1 MTSNRVRWEDLEPGT
16 YEDMVSV
23 LISRLHPEAQRIDG
37 SGGDGGRDVQMP
49 TGDGLVIFELKS
61 FTGRMNASRR
71 RQVESS
77 LERASQHEPA
87 AWRLVVPIDP
97 NPGELDWFESLTSE
111 YDFECRWLG
120 ECWLDGE
127 MAHKPEIARYYAH
140 GRRYELQE
148 FLDLL
153 RGIGA
158 EPPPIDHGI
167 LRRAAERAGGIVDT
181 LNQLDPHYV
190 FAMNLRPEG
199 RVHVSVI
206 PRYPGA
212 ESDSPWLSPRFEFS
226 DTPAGDDARRTLRDS
241 VRFGTRGV
249 IAAEHIPEMTLN
261 VPAGLGAPLE
271 GYDMVLGTPAPTIVE
286 EVNVALVAM
295 DSTGGAVARLPLIAD
310 DASRGTSGVE
320 ISLSDK
326 SASVTAT
333 VRLDATELTFNL
345 NWQYSQPDT
354 FSPLDL
360 LSAVKFAAAIEGGA
374 DVAVIFNGETLGPQN
389 PGTVRFGEP
398 GDAARYAFLLEHLVN
413 VQTKT
418 GHFFDVST
426 LLTLDEASEIVVSS
440 RLLDGETVQATWE
453 RMELHITPDGREA
466 VAAALSATSPTHNA
480 QVGAHMSLVIQ
491 GRTIPIGDVTR
502 ILESA
507 RVLSWEAADD
517 GSPPGTTVLCLVPA
531 DRNTVT
537 VFLDTECT

>member
-1 MTSNRVRWEDLEPGT
+1 MTSNGVRWEDLEPGT

-49 TGDGLVIFELKS
+49 TDDGLVIFELKS

-71 RQVESS
+71 RQVASS

-97 NPGELDWFESLTSE
+97 SPGELDWFESVSAE

-120 ECWLDGE
+120 KCWLDGE

-140 GRRYELQE
+140 GRRYEVQE

-158 EPPPIDHGI
+158 EPPPISNGI
-167 LRRAAERAGGIVDT
+167 LRRAAERASGIVDT

-190 FAMNLRPEG
+190 FAMNLQPEG
-199 RVHVSVI
+199 RVQVSVI

-212 ESDSPWLSPRFEFS
+212 ESDSPWLSPRLEFA
-226 DTPAGDDARRTLRDS
+226 DTPAGDDARRALRDS

-249 IAAEHIPEMTLN
+249 IAAEHIPELTLN
-261 VPAGLGAPLE
+261 VPAGLGARLE
-271 GYDMVLGTPAPTIVE
+271 GYEMVLGTPAPNIVE
-286 EVNVALVAM
+286 EVDVALVAV
-295 DSTGGAVARLPLIAD
+295 DSTGGVVARLPLIAD
-310 DASRGTSGVE
+310 EASRGTSGVE
-320 ISLSDK
+320 ISLRDK
-326 SASVTAT
+326 STAVTAT
-333 VRLDATELTFNL
+333 VRLDATEFTFNL
-345 NWQYSQPDT
+345 NWHYSQPDP

-360 LSAVKFAAAIEGGA
+360 LPAVKFAAAVEGGA
-374 DVAVIFNGETLGPQN
+374 DIAVIFNGETLGPES

-398 GDAARYAFLLEHLVN
+398 GDAARFAFLLEHLVN
-413 VQTKT
+413 VQTRT
-418 GHFFDVST
+418 GHFFNVST
-426 LLTLDEASEIVVSS
+426 QLTTDEASEIVVAS
-440 RLLDGETVQATWE
+440 RLLNGERVQATWE
-453 RMELHITPDGREA
+453 RMQLHITPDGHEA
-466 VAAALSATSPTHNA
+466 VAAALSGTSPTHNA

-491 GRTIPIGDVTR
+491 GQTIPIGDVTR

-517 GSPPGTTVLCLVPA
+517 SSPPGTTVLCLVPA
-531 DRNTVT
+531 DHNTVT